1 MSEKYTIPY
10 AEIPGFLSKTQ
21 LSEHYKLY
29 EGYYNQTQTIPA
41 QINGIASTP
50 AVSNVRGMQ
59 KTLQYALSGRE
70 LHELYFATMRV
81 EQTDPVTSA
90 SDEFKSLVSES
101 FGSWEGFV
109 ADLKAI
115 AKTCR
120 GWYRLELDPKNRVMY
135 HNVGDFHDEGSTA
148 GFALI
153 AALDMYDHA
162 YFFDYQTNKGVYIEQ
177 WLKHLDWTAISAR
190 I

>member
-1 MSEKYTIPY
+1 MSPKYTLTY
-10 AEIPGFLSKTQ
+10 TEIPGFLSQIQ

-41 QINGIASTP
+41 LINGISQTP

-70 LHELYFATMRV
+70 LHELYFASMKTEASSV
-81 EQTDPVTSA
+81 DDVSA
-90 SDEFKSLVSES
+90 EFKALVETS
-101 FGSWEGFV
+101 FGSWDVFV
-109 ADLKAI
+109 SDLKAI

-120 GWYRLELDPKNRVMY
+120 GWYRLELDPKNRVLY

-148 GFALI
+148 GFALVG
-153 AALDMYDHA
+153 ALDMYDHA
-162 YFFDYQTNKGVYIEQ
+162 YFFDYQTNKGEYIEQ
-177 WLKHLDWTAISAR
+177 WLKHLDWSMISAR